1 MRNTLTIPIDPC
13 DFLVMK
19 DEAGGRC
26 IVRVTPSG
34 LGLLEQNK
42 RVEDANPAISATFI
56 MMNVSHDSDHNYG
69 R

>member
-1 MRNTLTIPIDPC
+1 MRNTRTIRIDPR
-13 DFLVMK
+13 DFPVMK

-34 LGLLEQNK
+34 LALLEQNK
-42 RVEDANPAISATFI
+42 RVEDANPARHQR
-56 MMNVSHDSDHNYG
+56 NVHNDE